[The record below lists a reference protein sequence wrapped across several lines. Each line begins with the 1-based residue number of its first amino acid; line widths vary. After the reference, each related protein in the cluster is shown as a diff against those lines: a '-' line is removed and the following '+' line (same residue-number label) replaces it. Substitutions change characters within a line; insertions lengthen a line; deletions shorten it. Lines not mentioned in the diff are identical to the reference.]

1 MSFPAAVKAGFRNYF
16 RFSGRASRPEF
27 WWWLL
32 FAVLA
37 ALIVVAMD
45 GPVFE
50 ESMPLTLFVWLAL
63 VLPSISVAI
72 RRLHDTGRSGWW
84 MLLSF
89 IPAIGSLVLLVL
101 CLGEGAPGENEYGP
115 PPGQKVSGP

>member
-1 MSFPAAVKAGFRNYF
+1 VRAGFRNYF

-45 GPVFE
+45 GTVFG
-50 ESMPLTLFVWLAL
+50 ESMLLTLFVWLAL

-72 RRLHDTGRSGWW
+72 RRFHDTGRSGWW

-89 IPAIGSLVLLVL
+89 IPGIGSLVLLVL
-101 CLGEGAPGENEYGP
+101 CLGEGISGENEYGP
-115 PPGQKVSGP
+115 PPQQQVP